1 MSASQP
7 EPGGRRES
15 AHPEPVEGPYFLKQT
30 TPPRQRPN
38 TARAA
43 SLYPTD
49 PAGAA
54 QEAAREW
61 LAHLAAGRIG
71 PPSRSS

>member
-1 MSASQP
+1 MSISQP
-7 EPGGRRES
+7 EPGGRRDS
-15 AHPEPVEGPYFLKQT
+15 AHPEPIELPDFLKQT
-30 TPPRQRPN
+30 TPPRQRPDA
-38 TARAA
+38 ARAA
-43 SLYPTD
+43 TLTPTD

-71 PPSRSS
+71 PTSE

>member
-1 MSASQP
+1 MSTTELP
-7 EPGGRRES
+7 N
-15 AHPEPVEGPYFLKQT
+15 FLKQT

-38 TARAA
+38 AARAA
-43 SLYPTD
+43 ILYPTD

-54 QEAAREW
+54 HEAARDW

-71 PPSRSS
+71 K

>member
-1 MSASQP
+1 MSISQP
-7 EPGGRRES
+7 EPGVRRDL
-15 AHPEPVEGPYFLKQT
+15 PDFLKQT

-38 TARAA
+38 AARAA
-43 SLYPTD
+43 TLYPTD

-54 QEAAREW
+54 HEAARAW

-71 PPSRSS
+71 PGQSG

>member
-1 MSASQP
+1 MSTSQP
-7 EPGGRRES
+7 EPAGRRES
-15 AHPEPVEGPYFLKQT
+15 AHPEPVELPDFLKQT

-38 TARAA
+38 AARAA
-43 SLYPTD
+43 TLTPTD

-54 QEAAREW
+54 HEAAREW

-71 PPSRSS
+71 PKRSV

>member
-1 MSASQP
+1 MNTSQP
-7 EPGGRRES
+7 EPAGRRES
-15 AHPEPVEGPYFLKQT
+15 AHPEPVELPDFLKQT

-38 TARAA
+38 AARAA
-43 SLYPTD
+43 SLTPTD

-71 PPSRSS
+71 PGQSG

>member
-1 MSASQP
+1 MNTNQP
-7 EPGGRRES
+7 EPAGRRES
-15 AHPEPVEGPYFLKQT
+15 AHPEPVELPNFLKQT

-38 TARAA
+38 AARAA
-43 SLYPTD
+43 SLTPTD

-54 QEAAREW
+54 HEAAREW

-71 PPSRSS
+71 

>member
-1 MSASQP
+1 MNTSQP

-15 AHPEPVEGPYFLKQT
+15 AHHEPVELPDFLKQT

-38 TARAA
+38 AARAA
-43 SLYPTD
+43 SLTPTD

-54 QEAAREW
+54 HEAAREW
-61 LAHLAAGRIG
+61 LGHVAAGRIG
-71 PPSRSS
+71 PGQSG

>member
-1 MSASQP
+1 MSL
-7 EPGGRRES
+7 RES
-15 AHPEPVEGPYFLKQT
+15 AHPEPVEGPGFLKQT

-38 TARAA
+38 AARAA
-43 SLYPTD
+43 TLTPTD

-54 QEAAREW
+54 HEAARDW

-71 PPSRSS
+71 PKRSD